1 MKVGFQCSENQ
12 TGVEI
17 MITYFFSLSMACPT
31 MGSDCKI
38 RTGCDSV
45 RDKGVE

>member
-1 MKVGFQCSENQ
+1 MKVGLQCSENQ

-38 RTGCDSV
+38 RAGCDSV
-45 RDKGVE
+45 QDKGVE